1 MNRFVRTIV
10 ATAGLLALIAPATGS
25 AHDDRNDDRNGDRN
39 DNRRLR
45 INLSG
50 FQEVIAPSL
59 PAGGSFNAGAGAI
72 FSTGSGR
79 LTLKI
84 DKQNRL
90 IAYELTYSFPD
101 PTPLLGTQF
110 VNQAHLH
117 FGQKHTTGGINVWL
131 CQSADN
137 RAPVAVAAATPTC
150 PSPSGTVSGTIAP
163 EQILALTGQ
172 AFPAGQDG
180 DGFAALL
187 EALQNDAIYG
197 NVHTDRFPS
206 GEIRG
211 QFGDR
216 DDD

>member
-25 AHDDRNDDRNGDRN
+25 ANDDRNDNGDN
-39 DNRRLR
+39 NRRLR
-45 INLSG
+45 IKLSG
-50 FQEVIAPSL
+50 FQEVIPPNL
-59 PAGGSFNAGAGAI
+59 GLGAV

-84 DKQNRL
+84 DKQNRV
-90 IAYELTYSFPD
+90 IEYELSYQFPNAVFT
-101 PTPLLGTQF
+101 PTATNTQY

-137 RAPVAVAAATPTC
+137 PAPAAVAGATPMC
-150 PSPSGTVSGTIAP
+150 PSPSGRVTGTITEA
-163 EQILALTGQ
+163 QVIALPGQ
-172 AFPAGQDG
+172 GFPSGRD

-197 NVHTDRFPS
+197 NVHTDPFPS

-211 QFGDR
+211 QFGGR